1 MHQVFSRENSF
12 VIEVTFWGFSIS
24 ETRRKAFDS
33 LGGKLTLNLQLMKLN
48 QECHG
53 LGKRHKQKKTCS
65 RPTYFLVI
73 DVSLSQRM
81 AVHCPA
87 GEQNGWQCIA
97 KGVVTQVWGQCWIGK
112 SCEDVICNK
121 CYGFNADNC
130 GCIRSGNSA
139 TRLAREFCYDK
150 SGYWGLLGKWLWW
163 TLHGNNGHWK

>member
-1 MHQVFSRENSF
+1 MYMYFLSPTFYSPSDNYFFTKASITFMNPCQRKQQNFYSYFSEVLFFFLLFFGNNFFWLIMHQVFSRENSF

-73 DVSLSQRM
+73 DVSLSQR
-81 AVHCPA
+81 
-87 GEQNGWQCIA
+87 WQCIA
-97 KGVVTQVWGQCWIGK
+97 ERG
-112 SCEDVICNK
+112 NK
-121 CYGFNADNC
+121 TDG
-130 GCIRSGNSA
+130 SA
-139 TRLAREFCYDK
+139 LQKE
-150 SGYWGLLGKWLWW
+150 S
-163 TLHGNNGHWK
+163 